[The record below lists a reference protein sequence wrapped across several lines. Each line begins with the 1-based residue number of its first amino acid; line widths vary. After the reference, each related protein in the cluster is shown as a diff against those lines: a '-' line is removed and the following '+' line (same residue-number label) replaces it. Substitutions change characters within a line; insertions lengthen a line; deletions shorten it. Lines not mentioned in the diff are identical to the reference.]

1 MSQPLFDFLSS
12 LVERNALTHLNVAF
26 AKFLREEDAH
36 ASESLLLLG
45 ALVSYRLNQGD
56 VYLDLKALFEQPAE
70 ALLPFDEKISDD
82 ITKLKAY
89 LENTN
94 LDTVLGQSILVSTGE
109 GNSPLVWDKV
119 HQRLYLRRYWRYQQ
133 TVDNKIESRAK
144 YRAEALPEK
153 IVSRLNTFFEKNNQT
168 PDWQKIA
175 CALALRSRFCIITGG
190 PGTGK
195 TTTLTKLLALA
206 IERSQ
211 IQSPTHQPLILLAA
225 PTGKAANRVNES
237 IGVALAS
244 MKEIIPP
251 EISQYIPSKAST
263 LHRLLG
269 SRPNTRLYQYNANN
283 PLVADIVIVDEASM
297 IDLEMMAAL
306 LDALQENTQLILLGD
321 KDQLSSVEPGY
332 VLGSLC
338 LGTNKDKAY
347 DSSTRQWILDCTGE
361 KLTTDSN
368 HQEGSTINQQTAMLL
383 HSYRFDENSGIGN
396 LAKAVNTKGD
406 EDKACAIIE
415 GITYPDLLKI
425 QDDNQLRELVSKRSE
440 KLGSYCDYIAQI
452 KNRPREENLTDEWAM
467 QVLIA
472 FDTFQVLCAT
482 RQGHWGVESVN
493 AQIEQ
498 WLFTSTQTW
507 YEGRPIMVTRNDY
520 NLNLMNGDIGITL
533 KNKDGKLQVAFIDT
547 NPQSDA
553 TIRWVSPLRLSQVE
567 TAFAMTVHKSQGSE
581 FSHVVL
587 ALPDS
592 ANLVLT
598 PKLIYTA
605 ITRAKNNFTLL
616 ENSAGMFRASI
627 IN

>member
-1 MSQPLFDFLSS
+1 MTQSLFDFLSD
-12 LVERNALTHLNVAF
+12 LVERNAFTHLNVAF

-36 ASESLLLLG
+36 ASDSFLLLG

-56 VYLDLKALFEQPAE
+56 VYLDLKTLFEQPAE
-70 ALLPFDEKISDD
+70 ALLPFDETTSEDVAL
-82 ITKLKAY
+82 LKTY

-94 LDTVLGQSILVSTGE
+94 LDTVLGQSSLLSKGE
-109 GNSPLVWDKV
+109 GNSPLVWDLV

-133 TVDNKIESRAK
+133 TVDNKIETLAQ
-144 YRAEALPEK
+144 YRAEALPK
-153 IVSRLNTFFEKNNQT
+153 NIFSRLNTLFQNNKET

-175 CALALRSRFCIITGG
+175 CALALRSRFSIITGG

-211 IQSPTHQPLILLAA
+211 VQSPTHQPLILLAA

-251 EISQYIPSKAST
+251 EISQYIPRKAST

-306 LDALQENTQLILLGD
+306 VDALQENTQLILLGD

-332 VLGSLC
+332 VLGNLC

-361 KLTTDSN
+361 ELKESS
-368 HQEGSTINQQTAMLL
+368 QQGSPVNQQTVMLQ
-383 HSYRFDENSGIGN
+383 HSYRFGKDSGIGN
-396 LAKAVNTKGD
+396 LAKAVNDGKVD
-406 EDKACAIIE
+406 EVRAIIE

-425 QDDNQLRELVSKRSE
+425 QDDNQLRELVSTYSE
-440 KLGSYCDYIAQI
+440 KLGSYRDYIAQI
-452 KNRPREENLTDEWAM
+452 KNRPREVNLFDEWALG
-467 QVLIA
+467 VLKA

-493 AQIEQ
+493 DRIEQ
-498 WLFTSTQTW
+498 WLFGSTKIW

-533 KNKDGKLQVAFIDT
+533 KNTDGKLQVAFIDT

-553 TIRWVSPLRLSQVE
+553 AIRWVSPLRLSQVE

-605 ITRAKNNFTLL
+605 ITRAKKNFTLL
-616 ENSAGMFRASI
+616 ENSAGIFRASI

>member
-1 MSQPLFDFLSS
+1 MTQSLFDFLSD
-12 LVERNALTHLNVAF
+12 LVERNALTHLNIAF

-56 VYLDLKALFEQPAE
+56 VYLDLKTLFEQPAE
-70 ALLPFDEKISDD
+70 ALLPFDETISDD

-94 LDTVLGQSILVSTGE
+94 LDTVLGQSSLVSKGE
-109 GNSPLVWDKV
+109 GNSPLVWDLV

-133 TVDNKIESRAK
+133 TVNNKIETLAQ
-144 YRAEALPEK
+144 YRAEALPK
-153 IVSRLNTFFEKNNQT
+153 NIFSRLNTLFQNNKET

-175 CALALRSRFCIITGG
+175 CALALRSRFSIITGG

-211 IQSPTHQPLILLAA
+211 VQSPTHQPLILLAA

-251 EISQYIPSKAST
+251 EISQYIPRKAST

-269 SRPNTRLYQYNANN
+269 SRPNTRLYQYNTNN

-306 LDALQENTQLILLGD
+306 VDALQENTQLILLGD

-332 VLGSLC
+332 VLGNLC

-361 KLTTDSN
+361 ELKESS
-368 HQEGSTINQQTAMLL
+368 QQGSPINQQTVMLQ
-383 HSYRFDENSGIGN
+383 HSYRFGKDSGIGN
-396 LAKAVNTKGD
+396 LAKAVNAKGD

-415 GITYPDLLKI
+415 GAIYPDLLKI

-467 QVLIA
+467 QVLKA

-493 AQIEQ
+493 ARIEQ

-520 NLNLMNGDIGITL
+520 NLNLMNGDIGMTL

-592 ANLVLT
+592 VNLVLT

-605 ITRAKNNFTLL
+605 ITRAKKNFTLL
-616 ENSAGMFRASI
+616 ENSAGMFRQSI
-627 IN
+627 Y

>member
-1 MSQPLFDFLSS
+1 MTQPLFDFLSD

-26 AKFLREEDAH
+26 AKFLHEEESH
-36 ASESLLLLG
+36 ASDSLLLLG

-56 VYLDLKALFEQPAE
+56 VYLDLKALFDQPAD
-70 ALLPFDEKISDD
+70 ALLPFEETTSEDVALFK
-82 ITKLKAY
+82 TY

-94 LDTVLGQSILVSTGE
+94 LDTVLGQSNLVSQGE
-109 GNSPLVWDKV
+109 GNSPLVWDKM
-119 HQRLYLRRYWRYQQ
+119 HQRFYLRRYWRYQQ

-144 YRAEALPEK
+144 YRAEKLPSQ
-153 IVSRLNTFFEKNNQT
+153 IVSRLNTFFEENDQT

-211 IQSPTHQPLILLAA
+211 VQSPTHQPLILLAA

-237 IGVALAS
+237 IGNALETL
-244 MKEIIPP
+244 KEMISP

-332 VLGSLC
+332 VLGNLC
-338 LGTNKDKAY
+338 LNADKKVYDVGTM
-347 DSSTRQWILDCTGE
+347 QWILDCTGE
-361 KLTTDSN
+361 ELTAPV
-368 HQEGSTINQQTAMLL
+368 QQGSSINQQTAMLW
-383 HSYRFDENSGIGN
+383 HSYRFDKDSGIGN
-396 LAKAVNTKGD
+396 LAKAVNDGNVAD
-406 EDKACAIIE
+406 ACAIID
-415 GITYPDLLKI
+415 GTTYPDLLKI
-425 QDDNQLRELVSKRSE
+425 QDDNQLRKLVSTHNE
-440 KLGSYCDYIAQI
+440 NLGSYRDYIAQI
-452 KNRPREENLTDEWAM
+452 KNRPSEVNRMDEWALG
-467 QVLIA
+467 VLKA

-482 RQGHWGVESVN
+482 RQGHWGVESINVR
-493 AQIEQ
+493 IEQ
-498 WLFTSTQTW
+498 WLFGSTKIW

-553 TIRWVSPLRLSQVE
+553 VIRWVSPLRLSQVE

-581 FSHVVL
+581 FNHVVL

-605 ITRAKNNFTLL
+605 ITRAKKHFTLL
-616 ENSAGMFRASI
+616 ENSAGMFRVSI

>member
-1 MSQPLFDFLSS
+1 MTQPLFDFLSD

-26 AKFLREEDAH
+26 AKFLHEEESH
-36 ASESLLLLG
+36 ASDSLLLLG

-56 VYLDLKALFEQPAE
+56 VYLDLKALFDQPAE
-70 ALLPFDEKISDD
+70 ALLPFDDTTSEDVAL
-82 ITKLKAY
+82 LKTY

-94 LDTVLGQSILVSTGE
+94 LDTVLGQSNLVSQGE
-109 GNSPLVWDKV
+109 GNSPLVWDKM
-119 HQRLYLRRYWRYQQ
+119 HQRFYLRRYWRYQQ
-133 TVDNKIESRAK
+133 TVDNKIEVRAQ
-144 YRAEALPEK
+144 YREDPLPSQ
-153 IVSRLNTFFEKNNQT
+153 IISRLNTFFEQNDQT

-211 IQSPTHQPLILLAA
+211 VQSPTHQPLILLAA

-237 IGVALAS
+237 IGNALETL
-244 MKEIIPP
+244 KEMISP

-306 LDALQENTQLILLGD
+306 VDALQENTQLILLGD

-332 VLGSLC
+332 VLGNLC
-338 LGTNKDKAY
+338 LNADKKVY
-347 DSSTRQWILDCTGE
+347 DVGTRQWILDCTGE
-361 KLTTDSN
+361 ELKESS
-368 HQEGSTINQQTAMLL
+368 QEGSPINQQTAMLW
-383 HSYRFDENSGIGN
+383 HSYRFNQNSGIGN
-396 LAKAVNTKGD
+396 LAKAVNDGKVD
-406 EDKACAIIE
+406 EACAIIE
-415 GITYPDLLKI
+415 GKTYPDLLKI

-467 QVLIA
+467 KVLKA

-493 AQIEQ
+493 ARIEQ
-498 WLFTSTQTW
+498 WLFGSTQTW

-581 FSHVVL
+581 FNHVVL

-605 ITRAKNNFTLL
+605 ITRAKKHFTLL

>member
-1 MSQPLFDFLSS
+1 MTQPLFDFLSD

-26 AKFLREEDAH
+26 AKFLHEEESH
-36 ASESLLLLG
+36 ASDSLLLLG

-56 VYLDLKALFEQPAE
+56 VYLDLKTLFDQPAD
-70 ALLPFDEKISDD
+70 ALLPFDETTSEDVA
-82 ITKLKAY
+82 KLTAY
-89 LENTN
+89 LETTN
-94 LDTVLGQSILVSTGE
+94 LDTVLGQSILVSTVE
-109 GNSPLVWDKV
+109 GNSPLVWDKM
-119 HQRLYLRRYWRYQQ
+119 HQRFYLRRYWRYQQ
-133 TVDNKIESRAK
+133 TVDNKIEARAK
-144 YRAEALPEK
+144 YRAEKLPSQ
-153 IVSRLNTFFEKNNQT
+153 IVSRLNTLFQKNKET

-211 IQSPTHQPLILLAA
+211 VQSPTHQPLILLAA

-237 IGVALAS
+237 IGKAITELN
-244 MKEIIPP
+244 EIGMISP

-269 SRPNTRLYQYNANN
+269 SRPNSRLYQYNANN

-332 VLGSLC
+332 VLGNLC
-338 LGTNKDKAY
+338 LNADKKVYDVGTM
-347 DSSTRQWILDCTGE
+347 QWILDCTGQE
-361 KLTTDSN
+361 LTAPV
-368 HQEGSTINQQTAMLL
+368 QQGSSINQQTAMLW
-383 HSYRFDENSGIGN
+383 HSYRFDKDSGIGN
-396 LAKAVNTKGD
+396 LAKAVNDGNVAD
-406 EDKACAIIE
+406 ACTIIE
-415 GITYPDLLKI
+415 GTTYPDLLKI
-425 QDDNQLRELVSKRSE
+425 QDDNQLRKLVSTLNE
-440 KLGSYCDYIAQI
+440 KLGSYRDYIAQI
-452 KNRPREENLTDEWAM
+452 KNRPSEEHLIDEWAL
-467 QVLIA
+467 QVLKL

-493 AQIEQ
+493 ARIEQ

-553 TIRWVSPLRLSQVE
+553 VIRWVSPLRLSQVE

-581 FSHVVL
+581 FNHVVL

-605 ITRAKNNFTLL
+605 ITRAKKHFTLL

>member
-1 MSQPLFDFLSS
+1 MTQPLFDFLSD

-26 AKFLREEDAH
+26 AKFLHEEESH
-36 ASESLLLLG
+36 ASDSLLLLG

-56 VYLDLKALFEQPAE
+56 VYLDLKALFDQPAD
-70 ALLPFDEKISDD
+70 ALLPFDEMTSEDVALFK
-82 ITKLKAY
+82 TY

-94 LDTVLGQSILVSTGE
+94 LDTVLGHSCLVSTGE
-109 GNSPLVWDKV
+109 GNSPLVWDKM

-144 YRAEALPEK
+144 YRAEKLPSQ
-153 IVSRLNTFFEKNNQT
+153 IVSRLNTFFEDNDQT

-211 IQSPTHQPLILLAA
+211 VQSPTHQPLILLAA

-237 IGVALAS
+237 IGNALETL
-244 MKEIIPP
+244 KEMISP

-306 LDALQENTQLILLGD
+306 VDALQENTQLILLGD

-332 VLGSLC
+332 VLGNLC
-338 LGTNKDKAY
+338 LGADKKAY
-347 DSSTRQWILDCTGE
+347 DSDTRQWILDCTGE
-361 KLTTDSN
+361 ELKSPA
-368 HQEGSTINQQTAMLL
+368 QQGSSINQQTAMLW
-383 HSYRFDENSGIGN
+383 HSYRFGKDSGIGN
-396 LAKAVNTKGD
+396 LAKAVNEGNLAD
-406 EDKACAIIE
+406 ACTIIE
-415 GITYPDLLKI
+415 GTTYPDLLKI
-425 QDDNQLRELVSKRSE
+425 QDDNQLRKLVSTHNE
-440 KLGSYCDYIAQI
+440 NLGSYRDYIAQI
-452 KNRPREENLTDEWAM
+452 KNRPSEVNRMDEWALG
-467 QVLIA
+467 VLKA

-493 AQIEQ
+493 ARIEQ

-553 TIRWVSPLRLSQVE
+553 VIRWVSPLRLSQVE

-581 FSHVVL
+581 FNHVVL

-605 ITRAKNNFTLL
+605 ITRAKKHFTLL

>member
-1 MSQPLFDFLSS
+1 MTQPLFDFLSD

-26 AKFLREEDAH
+26 AKFLHEEESH
-36 ASESLLLLG
+36 ASDSLLLLG

-56 VYLDLKALFEQPAE
+56 VYLDLKALFDQPAD
-70 ALLPFDEKISDD
+70 ALLPFEETTSEDVALFK
-82 ITKLKAY
+82 TY

-94 LDTVLGQSILVSTGE
+94 LDTVLGHSCLVSTGE
-109 GNSPLVWDKV
+109 GNSPLVWDKM
-119 HQRLYLRRYWRYQQ
+119 HQRFYLRRYWRYQQ

-144 YRAEALPEK
+144 YRAEKLPSQ
-153 IVSRLNTFFEKNNQT
+153 IVSRLNTFFEENDQT

-211 IQSPTHQPLILLAA
+211 VQSPTHQPLILLAA

-237 IGVALAS
+237 IGNALETL
-244 MKEIIPP
+244 KEMISP

-306 LDALQENTQLILLGD
+306 VDALQENTQLILLGD

-332 VLGSLC
+332 VLGNLC
-338 LGTNKDKAY
+338 SGADKKAY
-347 DSSTRQWILDCTGE
+347 DNNTHQWILDCTGE
-361 KLTTDSN
+361 ELTAPV
-368 HQEGSTINQQTAMLL
+368 QQGSSINQQTAMLW
-383 HSYRFDENSGIGN
+383 HSYRFDKDSGIGN
-396 LAKAVNTKGD
+396 LAKAVNDGNVAD
-406 EDKACAIIE
+406 ACAIID
-415 GITYPDLLKI
+415 GTTYPDLLKI
-425 QDDNQLRELVSKRSE
+425 QDDNQLRKLVSTLNE
-440 KLGSYCDYIAQI
+440 KLGSYRDYIAQI
-452 KNRPREENLTDEWAM
+452 KNRPSEVNRMDEWALG
-467 QVLIA
+467 VLKV

-482 RQGHWGVESVN
+482 RQGHWGVESINVR
-493 AQIEQ
+493 IEQ
-498 WLFTSTQTW
+498 WLFGSTKIW

-553 TIRWVSPLRLSQVE
+553 VIRWVSPLRLSQVE

-581 FSHVVL
+581 FNHVVL

-605 ITRAKNNFTLL
+605 ITRAKKHFTLL

>member
-1 MSQPLFDFLSS
+1 MTQPLFDFLSD

-26 AKFLREEDAH
+26 AKFLHEEEAH
-36 ASESLLLLG
+36 ASDSLLLLG

-56 VYLDLKALFEQPAE
+56 VYLDLKTLFDQPAD
-70 ALLPFDEKISDD
+70 ALLPFDETTSEDVALFK
-82 ITKLKAY
+82 TY

-94 LDTVLGQSILVSTGE
+94 LDMVLGQSNLVSQGE

-144 YRAEALPEK
+144 YREDALPSQ
-153 IVSRLNTFFEKNNQT
+153 IVSRLNILFENNKET

-211 IQSPTHQPLILLAA
+211 VQSPTHQPLILLAA

-244 MKEIIPP
+244 LKEMISP

-306 LDALQENTQLILLGD
+306 VDALQENTQLILLGD

-332 VLGSLC
+332 VLGNLC
-338 LGTNKDKAY
+338 LNADKKAY
-347 DSSTRQWILDCTGE
+347 DVSTMQWILDCTGE
-361 KLTTDSN
+361 ELKSPA
-368 HQEGSTINQQTAMLL
+368 QQGSSINQQTAMLW
-383 HSYRFDENSGIGN
+383 HSYRFNQNSGIGN
-396 LAKAVNTKGD
+396 LAKAVNEGNVVD
-406 EDKACAIIE
+406 ACAIIE
-415 GITYPDLLKI
+415 GKTFPDLLKI
-425 QDDNQLRELVSKRSE
+425 QDDNQLHKLVSTHNE
-440 KLGSYCDYIAQI
+440 NLGSYRDYIAQI
-452 KNRPREENLTDEWAM
+452 KNRPSEVNRMDEWALG
-467 QVLIA
+467 VLKA

-493 AQIEQ
+493 VRIEQ
-498 WLFTSTQTW
+498 WLFGSTKIW

-581 FSHVVL
+581 FNHVIF

-592 ANLVLT
+592 ANLLLT

-605 ITRAKNNFTLL
+605 ITRAKKHFTLL
-616 ENSAGMFRASI
+616 ENSAGMFRRSI
-627 IN
+627 H

>member
-1 MSQPLFDFLSS
+1 MTPPLFDFLSD

-26 AKFLREEDAH
+26 AKFLHEEEAH
-36 ASESLLLLG
+36 ASDSLLLLG

-56 VYLDLKALFEQPAE
+56 VYLDLKALFDQPAD
-70 ALLPFDEKISDD
+70 ALMPFEETTSEDVALFK
-82 ITKLKAY
+82 TY

-94 LDTVLGQSILVSTGE
+94 LDMVLGQSNLVSTGE
-109 GNSPLVWDKV
+109 GNSPLVWDGV

-144 YRAEALPEK
+144 YREDALPSQ
-153 IVSRLNTFFEKNNQT
+153 IVSRLNILFENNKET

-211 IQSPTHQPLILLAA
+211 VQSPTHQPLILLAA
-225 PTGKAANRVNES
+225 PTGKASNRVNES

-244 MKEIIPP
+244 LKESISP

-306 LDALQENTQLILLGD
+306 VDALQENTQLILLGD

-332 VLGSLC
+332 VLGNLC
-338 LGTNKDKAY
+338 LNADKEVY
-347 DSSTRQWILDCTGE
+347 DSDTRQWILDCTGE
-361 KLTTDSN
+361 ELKASA
-368 HQEGSTINQQTAMLL
+368 QQGSSINQQTAMLW
-383 HSYRFDENSGIGN
+383 HSYRFNQNSGIGN
-396 LAKAVNTKGD
+396 LAKAVNDGNIAD
-406 EDKACAIIE
+406 ACAIIE
-415 GITYPDLLKI
+415 GKTFPDLLKI
-425 QDDNQLRELVSKRSE
+425 QDDNQLHKLVSTLNE
-440 KLGSYCDYIAQI
+440 KLGSYRDYIAQI
-452 KNRPREENLTDEWAM
+452 KNRPSEVNRMDEWALG
-467 QVLIA
+467 VLKA

-493 AQIEQ
+493 VRIEQ
-498 WLFTSTQTW
+498 WLFGSTKIW

-553 TIRWVSPLRLSQVE
+553 IIRWVSPLRLSQVE

-581 FSHVVL
+581 FNHVVF

-605 ITRAKNNFTLL
+605 ITRAKKHFTLL
-616 ENSAGMFRASI
+616 ENSAGMFRRSI
-627 IN
+627 Q